1 MTGRSVC
8 FGLFSLSYL
17 RLECDVD
24 YAYNAPSA
32 DSMRNRRG
40 NCFEKNLIFLPT
52 GVRCVTVRPAHY
64 RTRGGEWRGCIAA
77 TPHIYMVSAV
87 RKGINEWRK
96 PVARK
101 LISSEIDSIS
111 PDGQSLP
118 VLRLPTGGNVY
129 VQNFPF

>member
-8 FGLFSLSYL
+8 FGLFSLLYL

-52 GVRCVTVRPAHY
+52 GVRCVTPSHAGTSVLTSKLVMLSCAVMFCFY
-64 RTRGGEWRGCIAA
+64 RAI
-77 TPHIYMVSAV
+77 
-87 RKGINEWRK
+87 
-96 PVARK
+96 
-101 LISSEIDSIS
+101 
-111 PDGQSLP
+111 
-118 VLRLPTGGNVY
+118 VL
-129 VQNFPF
+129 Q

>member
-8 FGLFSLSYL
+8 FGLFSLLYL

-52 GVRCVTVRPAHY
+52 GVRRVTPQNNLEQVGMNVR
-64 RTRGGEWRGCIAA
+64 
-77 TPHIYMVSAV
+77 
-87 RKGINEWRK
+87 
-96 PVARK
+96 
-101 LISSEIDSIS
+101 
-111 PDGQSLP
+111 
-118 VLRLPTGGNVY
+118 
-129 VQNFPF
+129 

>member
-52 GVRCVTVRPAHY
+52 GVRCVTDKRDFNSEKFLGYPHAHDE
-64 RTRGGEWRGCIAA
+64 RSLREAGD
-77 TPHIYMVSAV
+77 
-87 RKGINEWRK
+87 
-96 PVARK
+96 PVNR
-101 LISSEIDSIS
+101 
-111 PDGQSLP
+111 
-118 VLRLPTGGNVY
+118 
-129 VQNFPF
+129 

>member
-52 GVRCVTVRPAHY
+52 GVRCVTSGGDDSSDTDYLYRVQRWSESIKPA
-64 RTRGGEWRGCIAA
+64 IVNA
-77 TPHIYMVSAV
+77 IM
-87 RKGINEWRK
+87 
-96 PVARK
+96 
-101 LISSEIDSIS
+101 
-111 PDGQSLP
+111 Q
-118 VLRLPTGGNVY
+118 
-129 VQNFPF
+129 

>member
-52 GVRCVTVRPAHY
+52 GVRCVTFH
-64 RTRGGEWRGCIAA
+64 RT
-77 TPHIYMVSAV
+77 
-87 RKGINEWRK
+87 KGNPGIGK
-96 PVARK
+96 
-101 LISSEIDSIS
+101 D
-111 PDGQSLP
+111 
-118 VLRLPTGGNVY
+118 
-129 VQNFPF
+129 

>member
-52 GVRCVTVRPAHY
+52 GVRCVTLRRLRDERSVYSNHEKPRFLLY
-64 RTRGGEWRGCIAA
+64 IRDTDIRGCQIK
-77 TPHIYMVSAV
+77 TH
-87 RKGINEWRK
+87 
-96 PVARK
+96 
-101 LISSEIDSIS
+101 
-111 PDGQSLP
+111 
-118 VLRLPTGGNVY
+118 
-129 VQNFPF
+129 